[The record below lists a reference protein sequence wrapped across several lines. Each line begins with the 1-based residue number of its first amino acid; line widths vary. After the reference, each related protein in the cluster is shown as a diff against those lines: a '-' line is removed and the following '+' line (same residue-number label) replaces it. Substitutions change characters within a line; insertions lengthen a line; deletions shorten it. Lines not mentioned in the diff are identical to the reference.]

1 MNDKYSSFQELS
13 AFEEEGVHYQIL
25 HKSRKGSAFAI
36 VAPHGGTIEPGT
48 SEIARTLA
56 DDSFTWYL
64 FESKRPYDDDYISLH
79 ITSHLF
85 DEPQCIELIKNHQWV
100 VTIHGC
106 HDTEEFVYLGGLE
119 KRLISSV
126 GHSLDSSGIPN
137 SKTSKRFP
145 GTHRNN
151 LCNKGKSR
159 MGLQVEISVPLRE
172 TDNCGR
178 VVRALQTGLVSFLVE
193 DR

>member
-1 MNDKYSSFQELS
+1 MNDKYSSFEELA
-13 AFEEEGVHYQIL
+13 AFEEEGVHYQIRY
-25 HKSRKGSAFAI
+25 KTRKGSAFAI

-48 SEIARTLA
+48 SEIARELA

-85 DEPQCIELIKNHQWV
+85 DEPQCIELIKTHQWV

-106 HDTEEFVYLGGLE
+106 HDDEELVFLGGLE

-126 GHSLDSSGIPN
+126 GRALDSFGIPN
-137 SKTSKRFP
+137 SETCKRFP

-159 MGLQVEISVPLRE
+159 KGLQVEISVPLRE
-172 TDNCGR
+172 ASSCDR
-178 VVRALQTGLVSFLVE
+178 VVGALRTGLANFLIE